1 MSSLK
6 LTNGEIIKDQTA
18 IMEAQVSYYEHL
30 YSKKATF
37 DNKKLINFVK
47 NVNIPKLTDEQKK
60 SCDGQITAEE
70 CKNAIKNM
78 KTTSSPGFD
87 GLTTSWYRVFWTKIE
102 HILVPCLNE
111 ALNLG
116 HMSNTQRTGILTLLH
131 KGKSLPRDEM
141 GNWRPISLTNT
152 DYKILAKSLANRLK
166 KVIGHII
173 CEDQNG
179 YIKGRHSGI
188 VIRAIDDI
196 IEYTNFNNMTG
207 AMLALDYTKAF
218 DSLSKEFMY
227 KSLEKFGFGPIFIKW
242 IHILN
247 TNTVSC
253 VNYCGWLSRWFP
265 LDCGIR
271 QGCPISPLCF
281 ILACE
286 ILSCHI
292 RQNKQIKGIRLPLEI
307 GGRNEMKIMQFADDS
322 TLFLA
327 DECSIYQSLKAIDLF
342 SEFTGLNL
350 NKNKTEA
357 IWLGCWKFRKKE
369 IANMKW
375 RIFPQNEIRI
385 LGVTFKNDCQA
396 CMVKCNWEN
405 KISTCE
411 IIIKR
416 WIGRNLSIIG
426 RITLVKTFLLSQFMY
441 LMQGIILPKHAMNRI
456 NKILF
461 KYIWCNQNIYKES
474 DINNVIEKVGRKT
487 LIKSYEEGGL
497 GMIDII
503 HMQNSIATKWI
514 TKLQQTGNGLWRSIP
529 LFYLNKLGPKLIIF
543 KMNANFKQLKGWNTQ
558 FPQFY
563 TNLIEFWCEIP
574 NKNSAHNFV
583 NSSQILWN
591 NQLCT
596 YKGQVIFNHNWI
608 KRGILFVSDVL
619 VNNKLCNYEDLTDR
633 IENNPIRRFE
643 YNVIRNAIPV
653 TGNSSH
659 SSRGPAAIGRIRACY
674 DTIYR
679 LL

>member
-1 MSSLK
+1 MIKTCKKIIFELNKQLEMHYDEQHNVAQIRSKAIWAEYGGKNKKYFLGLEKHRGKQKIMSSLK
-6 LTNGEIIKDQTA
+6 LTNCEIIKDQTA

-30 YSKKATF
+30 YSKKVTF

-47 NVNIPKLTDEQKK
+47 NVNIPKLTDEQKN

-78 KTTSSPGFD
+78 KTTSSPGFN

-111 ALNLG
+111 ALHLG

-141 GNWRPISLTNT
+141 GNWRPFSLTNT

-227 KSLEKFGFGPIFIKW
+227 TSFEKFGFGSIFIKW

-253 VNYCGWLSRWFP
+253 VNYCGWLSSWFP

-271 QGCPISPLCF
+271 QGCSISPLCF

-307 GGRNEMKIMQFADDS
+307 GGINEMKIMQ
-322 TLFLA
+322 
-327 DECSIYQSLKAIDLF
+327 
-342 SEFTGLNL
+342 
-350 NKNKTEA
+350 
-357 IWLGCWKFRKKE
+357 
-369 IANMKW
+369 
-375 RIFPQNEIRI
+375 
-385 LGVTFKNDCQA
+385 
-396 CMVKCNWEN
+396 
-405 KISTCE
+405 
-411 IIIKR
+411 
-416 WIGRNLSIIG
+416 
-426 RITLVKTFLLSQFMY
+426 
-441 LMQGIILPKHAMNRI
+441 
-456 NKILF
+456 
-461 KYIWCNQNIYKES
+461 
-474 DINNVIEKVGRKT
+474 
-487 LIKSYEEGGL
+487 
-497 GMIDII
+497 
-503 HMQNSIATKWI
+503 
-514 TKLQQTGNGLWRSIP
+514 
-529 LFYLNKLGPKLIIF
+529 
-543 KMNANFKQLKGWNTQ
+543 
-558 FPQFY
+558 
-563 TNLIEFWCEIP
+563 
-574 NKNSAHNFV
+574 
-583 NSSQILWN
+583 
-591 NQLCT
+591 
-596 YKGQVIFNHNWI
+596 
-608 KRGILFVSDVL
+608 
-619 VNNKLCNYEDLTDR
+619 
-633 IENNPIRRFE
+633 
-643 YNVIRNAIPV
+643 
-653 TGNSSH
+653 
-659 SSRGPAAIGRIRACY
+659 
-674 DTIYR
+674 
-679 LL
+679 